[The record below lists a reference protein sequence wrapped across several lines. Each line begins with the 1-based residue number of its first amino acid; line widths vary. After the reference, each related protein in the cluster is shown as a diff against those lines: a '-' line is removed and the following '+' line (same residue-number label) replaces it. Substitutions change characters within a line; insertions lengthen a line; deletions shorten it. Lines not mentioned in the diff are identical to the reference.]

1 MLITDMENLS
11 QFYQLRHMTE
21 PCIVKY
27 MACSL
32 QTQHKVYYCS
42 SQRLMCQEV
51 FFIFVESGRNKYY
64 LPRPMKCWIYRLQAM
79 YFTMHGSVICLN

>member
-11 QFYQLRHMTE
+11 QFYQLRHLIE

-32 QTQHKVYYCS
+32 QTQQVSIVSVVK
-42 SQRLMCQEV
+42 EV
-51 FFIFVESGRNKYY
+51 AQQKRCVEENGPVKG
-64 LPRPMKCWIYRLQAM
+64 A
-79 YFTMHGSVICLN
+79 TMDNFNFLIK

>member
-1 MLITDMENLS
+1 MLIIDMENLS

-32 QTQHKVYYCS
+32 QTQQALLVIVGLLL
-42 SQRLMCQEV
+42 RVEV
-51 FFIFVESGRNKYY
+51 LVEVGI
-64 LPRPMKCWIYRLQAM
+64 P
-79 YFTMHGSVICLN
+79 V